1 MSNFY
6 EIMNLKFK
14 NKAKILLFQWV
25 QGRVDIFVELFVL
38 RFITSQ
44 KYLFILKATELY
56 VYSLLVFY
64 IRYEQTRNLIARYR
78 CFHNE
83 SSH

>member
-25 QGRVDIFVELFVL
+25 QGRVDIFVELFVF
-38 RFITSQ
+38 RFATSQ
-44 KYLFILKATELY
+44 KNLFILKATEL
-56 VYSLLVFY
+56 
-64 IRYEQTRNLIARYR
+64 
-78 CFHNE
+78 
-83 SSH
+83 